1 MADVRKEFRL
11 TGWHVLA
18 GFVAA
23 FGLIIAV
30 NVALAVNAVRTFPG
44 LETRNSY
51 IASQTFDVRR
61 AAQQALGWNIS
72 ATHDGGLL
80 VLKIVDNKGVPV
92 QAAKMEVILGRPTHQ
107 KADRVPQFRWDGTA
121 YVAREEL
128 AKGNWDLWI
137 NATAMD
143 GTPFEQRLEMYQP

>member
-72 ATHDGGLL
+72 ATHDG
-80 VLKIVDNKGVPV
+80 VPV